1 MAWLKFSLSLE
12 DEIEVEKQVRQI
24 RGCNDIEELRDLAEQ
39 TFRALA
45 LKTYLVS
52 QLGGMLAKAETANLF
67 SQKETAKSKEFRSG
81 QS

>member
-1 MAWLKFSLSLE
+1 MAWLKLALPLE
-12 DEIEVEKQVRQI
+12 DEIEVEKQARQI

-52 QLGGMLAKAETANLF
+52 QLGNMMAKAETASLF
-67 SQKETAKSKEFRSG
+67 SQK
-81 QS
+81 